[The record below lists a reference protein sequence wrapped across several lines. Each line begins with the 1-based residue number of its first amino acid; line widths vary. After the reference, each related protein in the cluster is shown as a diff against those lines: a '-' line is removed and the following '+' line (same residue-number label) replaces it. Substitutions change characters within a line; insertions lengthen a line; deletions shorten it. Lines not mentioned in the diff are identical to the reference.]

1 MNSKSSCKWKG
12 QRSCGGESA
21 STFISVGEEVVA
33 EDTRVGGRS
42 GKQFDALSSLLLHLG
57 QPDDP
62 PAFYCGQKKK
72 EGLLFGES
80 RANKRD

>member
-1 MNSKSSCKWKG
+1 M
-12 QRSCGGESA
+12 
-21 STFISVGEEVVA
+21 VA

-42 GKQFDALSSLLLHLG
+42 GKQFDALSSLLHLG

-62 PAFYCGQKKK
+62 PAFYYGQKKKK

-80 RANKRD
+80 RAKKRD